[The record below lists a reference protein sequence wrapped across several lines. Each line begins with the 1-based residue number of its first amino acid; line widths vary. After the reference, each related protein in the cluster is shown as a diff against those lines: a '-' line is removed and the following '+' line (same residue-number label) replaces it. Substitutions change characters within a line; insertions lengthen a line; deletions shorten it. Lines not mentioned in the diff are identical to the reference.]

1 MTPPPRLDETAG
13 TFLSMA
19 ALLALPELSLFST
32 SRVVADWLGPL
43 CLAPQT
49 VGDATTAGVNGEPAV
64 RVTPEAL
71 RMSVVQDCMCRLV
84 VPPPL
89 LTPLPS
95 TPSLPPPPAV
105 AAAGAAAAA
114 GATPALGGGGGC
126 ASVDSAGLST
136 SDSSGSTAD
145 AAASAATLSGEDWEA
160 GASLGVDWAADALP
174 PVGWDVWGSS
184 SGSSSGIGS
193 DFLRD
198 TPEAAP
204 PARSDAPVHPP
215 SEWAAG
221 AAVVAGLPEIPPPL
235 PQAPPPPP
243 TPAPPPRMEDDDG
256 SGLGPVVAASST
268 IHVPVYAQDGVV
280 CGVTWNDQVVDHLEE
295 LPGNFFPSA
304 TSRFVVHLATG
315 CILSA
320 STNGTR
326 SIVANFGRRV
336 ADFFGKPNEDEHA
349 SPDCYALSWVR
360 PATPGGEVL
369 VTSRMTMATSA
380 LGDGAL
386 GVRSPPFPP
395 PPASVPAPDADV
407 EDLRRCF
414 VSALTANEGTFG
426 GGMAASSGVHAD
438 GVGPEPEILQVVTST
453 VPSSWVVAHRL
464 RIAALSS
471 SGGVHPARLVLPAG
485 CGGDRQGSPPRGGVD
500 RQRQQRRRLLPP
512 PPLLAPRPGALPAP
526 PPSSLAGGGGGGGGG
541 CGGGRGGGKR
551 ARAPIDIDS
560 VTDAVVRARVLR
572 NRESARV
579 SNARRKARAAAAR
592 AARQAGEKGRGGGG
606 GAPPAMQVG
615 VEAVGS
621 PGGAPSVLPF
631 VAPPALLLGG
641 SGAR

>member
-126 ASVDSAGLST
+126 ASAGLST

-145 AAASAATLSGEDWEA
+145 AAASAAPLSGEDWEA

-204 PARSDAPVHPP
+204 PARSDAP
-215 SEWAAG
+215 
-221 AAVVAGLPEIPPPL
+221 
-235 PQAPPPPP
+235 
-243 TPAPPPRMEDDDG
+243 
-256 SGLGPVVAASST
+256 
-268 IHVPVYAQDGVV
+268 
-280 CGVTWNDQVVDHLEE
+280 
-295 LPGNFFPSA
+295 
-304 TSRFVVHLATG
+304 
-315 CILSA
+315 
-320 STNGTR
+320 
-326 SIVANFGRRV
+326 
-336 ADFFGKPNEDEHA
+336 
-349 SPDCYALSWVR
+349 
-360 PATPGGEVL
+360 
-369 VTSRMTMATSA
+369 
-380 LGDGAL
+380 
-386 GVRSPPFPP
+386 
-395 PPASVPAPDADV
+395 
-407 EDLRRCF
+407 
-414 VSALTANEGTFG
+414 
-426 GGMAASSGVHAD
+426 
-438 GVGPEPEILQVVTST
+438 
-453 VPSSWVVAHRL
+453 
-464 RIAALSS
+464 
-471 SGGVHPARLVLPAG
+471 
-485 CGGDRQGSPPRGGVD
+485 
-500 RQRQQRRRLLPP
+500 LLPP
-512 PPLLAPRPGALPAP
+512 
-526 PPSSLAGGGGGGGGG
+526 
-541 CGGGRGGGKR
+541 R
-551 ARAPIDIDS
+551 AWK
-560 VTDAVVRARVLR
+560 TTM
-572 NRESARV
+572 
-579 SNARRKARAAAAR
+579 AAAW
-592 AARQAGEKGRGGGG
+592 
-606 GAPPAMQVG
+606 
-615 VEAVGS
+615 
-621 PGGAPSVLPF
+621 
-631 VAPPALLLGG
+631 ALLLRPVPPSTCPCTPRTG
-641 SGAR
+641 SCAA